1 VIRQIHSNGV
11 HSDACTGPM
20 TKLRRLRVVIIQE
33 HLPHYRVAFYD
44 KLRVIL
50 AATNID
56 CILTYDPNTASNLVQ
71 GRCDWA
77 MPIPLK
83 WLGSIG
89 WQPALKMTKGADLIV
104 IQQESKYLLNYL
116 LWFHRLLGGCRLA
129 LWGHGRNMQARN
141 PHSWSE
147 KVKRYISRRVD
158 WWFAYNETSAA
169 VVRELGFPKDR
180 ITLVNNSIDT
190 KAISAARRTLSTEAI
205 ARAKAGLG
213 IESENVAIYTG
224 GLYEEKRIP
233 FLMEAAVKIRAQLPD
248 FHLIIIGGGPL
259 AKQVQNAADFKSW
272 IHYLGPMNDEQK
284 IPYWAIAKV
293 SLLPGLVGLGVLD
306 SFALGVPLITTD
318 YPYHSPE
325 IEYLRDDVNGVVV
338 HDWTSI
344 DAYAKS
350 VVDLLQDKDKLARL
364 IAEGDR
370 AAQFYTIDNMA
381 ANFANG
387 ILNAVRT

>member
-1 VIRQIHSNGV
+1 M
-11 HSDACTGPM
+11 HSDACTGPT

-50 AATNID
+50 SATNID
-56 CILTYDPNTASNLVQ
+56 CILTYDPNTANNLIK
-71 GRCDWA
+71 GSCDWA
-77 MPIPLK
+77 IPIPLK

-104 IQQESKYLLNYL
+104 MQQESKYLLNYL
-116 LWFHRLLGGCRLA
+116 LWFHRLLGGRKLA

-233 FLMEAAVKIRAQLPD
+233 FLLEAAIKIRAQLPD

-259 AKQVQNAADFKSW
+259 AKQVQNAADSNSW

-284 IPYWAIAKV
+284 VPYWAISKV
-293 SLLPGLVGLGVLD
+293 SLMPGLVGLGVLD
-306 SFALGVPLITTD
+306 SFALGVPLITTA

-325 IEYLRDDVNGVVV
+325 IQYLTDGLNGIIVGDWESVDVYADTIVTLLTHDDLRE
-338 HDWTSI
+338 SM
-344 DAYAKS
+344 A
-350 VVDLLQDKDKLARL
+350 
-364 IAEGDR
+364 AEGR
-370 AAQFYTIDNMA
+370 KAAGLYTIENMA
-381 ANFANG
+381 INFANG
-387 ILNAVRT
+387 IFKALQISGEPAHT